1 MQTLPTTA
9 SIAARIERLPLCA
22 FHRRF
27 STLIS
32 LGAWFDFYDIFM
44 MAYLGAAL
52 QDSHF
57 LTLAQFR
64 DMLAAGFFG
73 MFIGSWVFGI
83 GSDYFGRRTSFVWML
98 VIYSVATLLSA
109 FAADPKALIFF
120 RFLAGLGIGAEL
132 VIIDTYV
139 TEIVPRQARGLY
151 IAITQL
157 VGFSAIPVV
166 ALLSKV
172 LVPTQWLIDGWRW
185 VMIIG
190 SLGAL
195 FAWLLRLRLPESPRW
210 LESKGRHAEA
220 ERVAE
225 AMEKE
230 VRRAIGTELPAP
242 KPIAVGE
249 SDRVPLLEL
258 WSRTYR
264 GRTLMLIGLH
274 LLQTVGIYGF
284 ANWAPTFLLQGGK
297 SLAQSLDY
305 GFLIALVSPIG
316 PLIAIATAERLERKF
331 VIVFLALAMA
341 LTGLAFALAKGPLGI
356 VCIGALFTVFSYWIS
371 AVIHTYQAEL
381 FPTRARATGVG
392 FTYSWS
398 RLSAVFSTYIIG
410 ALLPYGVFAVFS
422 FMAAA
427 MLGVA
432 IIVACFGPRTNAI
445 AIEDL
450 SA

>member
-1 MQTLPTTA
+1 MQTPAAA
-9 SIAARIERLPLCA
+9 SIAARIERLPICN

-27 STLIS
+27 IALIS

-52 QDSHF
+52 QNSHF
-57 LTLAQFR
+57 LSLAQFR
-64 DMLAAGFFG
+64 DVLAAGFLG
-73 MFIGSWVFGI
+73 MFVGSWIFGI

-98 VIYSVATLLSA
+98 VIYSAATFLSA
-109 FAADPKALIFF
+109 FAADPQQLIWL

-157 VGFSAIPVV
+157 VGFCAIPIV
-166 ALLSKV
+166 ALLSKL
-172 LVPTQWLIDGWRW
+172 LVPTHWLLDGWRW

-210 LESKGRHAEA
+210 LETKGRHTEA

-225 AMEKE
+225 QMEQE
-230 VRRAIGTELPAP
+230 VQRAVGVDLPAP
-242 KPIAVGE
+242 KPILVSE
-249 SDRVPLLEL
+249 NDRVPLLEL
-258 WSRTYR
+258 WSTSYR

-331 VIVFLALAMA
+331 AIVFLASAMA
-341 LTGLAFALAKGPLGI
+341 LTGLAFALAKGPLAI
-356 VCIGALFTVFSYWIS
+356 VSIGALFTVFSYWIS
-371 AVIHTYQAEL
+371 AAIHTYQAEL

-398 RLSAVFSTYIIG
+398 RLSAVFSTYIIS
-410 ALLPYGVFAVFS
+410 ALLPYGVFAVFA
-422 FMAAA
+422 FIAIA
-427 MLGVA
+427 MFGVS
-432 IIVACFGPRTNAI
+432 IIVGCFGPRTNAI
-445 AIEDL
+445 AVEDL